1 MRDRTRG
8 FYETVVTNAV
18 DDIASNLD
26 TALDLGAL
34 AARAATSSFHFHRIF
49 RGMVDETPLALS
61 RRLRLERAAYW
72 LANTDKSVAAIAF
85 DTGFDTHEAFTRA
98 FRAAYA
104 VTPSSFRRRG
114 TQRIELA
121 GRCGVHYRTNGAT
134 PFTTVDRGVQGMNVE
149 IVNQAERRVATVT
162 HVGPYNQ
169 ISEAFER
176 LGALA
181 GAAGLFDRPE
191 PPEMVAIYHDD
202 PEVTTADALRS
213 DAGVVI
219 PDGQAK
225 PDGLGEIRLP
235 AGRYARTTH
244 IGPYELL
251 GDAWSRFLGGW
262 LPSSGHRIG
271 PGGTFEIYRNY
282 PTTTPPEALTTDLY
296 IAVE

>member
-18 DDIASNLD
+18 NDIAGNLD

-34 AARAATSSFHFHRIF
+34 AAKAATSSFHFHRIF
-49 RGMVDETPLALS
+49 RGMVDETPLELS

-72 LANTDKSVAAIAF
+72 LANTDKSVAMIAF
-85 DTGFDTHEAFTRA
+85 DSGYDTHEAFTRA

-104 VTPSSFRRRG
+104 VAPSSFRRRG

-121 GRCGVHYRTNGAT
+121 ARCGVHYRASGTT

-149 IVNQAERRVATVT
+149 IVEQAERRVATVT

-169 ISEAFER
+169 IGQAFER
-176 LGALA
+176 LGAIA
-181 GAAGLFDRPE
+181 RAAGLFDQHD
-191 PPEMVAIYHDD
+191 PPEMIAIYHDD
-202 PEVTTADALRS
+202 PDVTDADALRS
-213 DAGVVI
+213 DAGIVI
-219 PDGQAK
+219 PNDGAI
-225 PDGLGEIRLP
+225 PDGLGEIRVP

-244 IGPYELL
+244 TGPYELL

-271 PGGTFEIYRNY
+271 PGGTFEIYRND
-282 PTTTPPEALTTDLY
+282 PTTTPPDALITDLY
-296 IAVE
+296 VAID